1 MRFHDAQELSIPSH
15 VILDHCFQGTA
26 PGRPASTGREDRPVK
41 VIAVTT
47 RYEAHQ
53 QPKFV
58 TNMFYTAGDGT

>member
-1 MRFHDAQELSIPSH
+1 MQ
-15 VILDHCFQGTA
+15 
-26 PGRPASTGREDRPVK
+26 

-58 TNMFYTAGDGT
+58 TNIFYTAGDKT